1 MNVEDTE
8 IERKLRD
15 LGSKMR
21 IAVRAGEPTG
31 LNKIVNAAKE
41 ASRKQYIR
49 DMHKRRNELLAEGN
63 VIPDEIASLPPLP
76 DEEEER
82 KPKGD

>member
-1 MNVEDTE
+1 MNDEDTE
-8 IERKLRD
+8 IERKLRK
-15 LGSKMR
+15 LGSKLR
-21 IAVRAGEPTG
+21 IAIHAGEPAG
-31 LNKIVNAAKE
+31 LQTLVNAAKE

-76 DEEEER
+76 EQEEER
-82 KPKGD
+82 KPKGE